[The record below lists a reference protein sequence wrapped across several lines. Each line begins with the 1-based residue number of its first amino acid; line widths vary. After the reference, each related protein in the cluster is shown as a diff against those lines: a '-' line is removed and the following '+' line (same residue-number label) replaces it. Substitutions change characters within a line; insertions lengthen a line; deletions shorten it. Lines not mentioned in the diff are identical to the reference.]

1 MVAMKCMLGLLVILC
16 LTGCS
21 TRSSLEV
28 DSFFMRDFSMPATEE
43 PMVRMEKLRRLHGA
57 ITAAERNER
66 LGHYYTMHWSDP
78 AGAGKGEVEL
88 IFEYQQGATA
98 SLVKR
103 QSQRFASTDSSG
115 KAEFRVTGAAFTK
128 GGRVLA
134 WKATLKRGG
143 REIASHH
150 SYLWE

>member
-1 MVAMKCMLGLLVILC
+1 MRCLTGLLVILC
-16 LTGCS
+16 LIGCS
-21 TRSSLEV
+21 ATRSSLEV
-28 DSFFMRDFSMPATEE
+28 DSFFMRDFSTPESDE

-57 ITAAERNER
+57 LTAAERNDR

-78 AGAGKGEVEL
+78 AGAGKGEIEIV
-88 IFEYQQGATA
+88 FEYQQGSTA
-98 SLVKR
+98 SQIKR
-103 QSQRFASTDSSG
+103 QWQHFASSDRRG
-115 KAEFRVTGAAFTK
+115 KAEFRVTGNDYLK

>member
-1 MVAMKCMLGLLVILC
+1 LTGLLLILC

-28 DSFFMRDFSMPATEE
+28 DSFFMRDFSTPETDE

-57 ITAAERNER
+57 LTAAERNDR

-78 AGAGKGEVEL
+78 AGAGKGEIEIV
-88 IFEYQQGATA
+88 FEYQQGSTA
-98 SLVKR
+98 SQVK
-103 QSQRFASTDSSG
+103 QQWQRFASSDRRG
-115 KAEFRVTGAAFTK
+115 KAEFRVTGNDYLK

-143 REIASHH
+143 REIESHH

>member
-1 MVAMKCMLGLLVILC
+1 MRCLTGLLVILC

-28 DSFFMRDFSMPATEE
+28 DSFFMRDFSTPETDEKMI
-43 PMVRMEKLRRLHGA
+43 RMEKLRRLHGA
-57 ITAAERNER
+57 LTAAERNDR

-78 AGAGKGEVEL
+78 AGAGKGEIEIV
-88 IFEYQQGATA
+88 FEYQQGSTA
-98 SLVKR
+98 SQVKR
-103 QSQRFASTDSSG
+103 QWQRFASSDRSG
-115 KAEFRVTGAAFTK
+115 KAEFRVTGNDYLK

>member
-1 MVAMKCMLGLLVILC
+1 LTGLLLILC

-28 DSFFMRDFSMPATEE
+28 DSFFMRDFSAPETDE

-57 ITAAERNER
+57 LTAAERNDR

-78 AGAGKGEVEL
+78 AGEGKGEIEIV
-88 IFEYQQGATA
+88 FEYQQGSTA
-98 SLVKR
+98 SQVKR
-103 QSQRFASTDSSG
+103 QWLRFASSDRRG
-115 KAEFRVTGAAFTK
+115 KAEFRVTGNDYLK

-143 REIASHH
+143 REIESHH

>member
-1 MVAMKCMLGLLVILC
+1 MRCLTGLLVILC

-28 DSFFMRDFSMPATEE
+28 DSFFMRDFSTPETNE

-57 ITAAERNER
+57 LTASERNDR

-78 AGAGKGEVEL
+78 AGAGKGEIEIV
-88 IFEYQQGATA
+88 FEYQQGSTA
-98 SLVKR
+98 SQVKR
-103 QSQRFASTDSSG
+103 QWQRFASSDRSG
-115 KAEFRVTGAAFTK
+115 KAEFRVTGDDYLK

-143 REIASHH
+143 REIAKRH

>member
-1 MVAMKCMLGLLVILC
+1 LTGLLLILC

-21 TRSSLEV
+21 ATRSSLEV
-28 DSFFMRDFSMPATEE
+28 DSFFMRDFSTPETDE

-57 ITAAERNER
+57 LTAAERNDR

-78 AGAGKGEVEL
+78 AGAGKGEIEIV
-88 IFEYQQGATA
+88 FEYQQGSTA
-98 SLVKR
+98 SQVK
-103 QSQRFASTDSSG
+103 QQWQRFASSDRRG
-115 KAEFRVTGAAFTK
+115 KAEFRVTGNDYLK

-134 WKATLKRGG
+134 WKATLKRSG
-143 REIASHH
+143 REIESHH

>member
-1 MVAMKCMLGLLVILC
+1 MRCLTGLLLILC

-28 DSFFMRDFSMPATEE
+28 DSFFMRDFSTPETDE

-57 ITAAERNER
+57 LTAAERNDR

-78 AGAGKGEVEL
+78 AGAGKGEIEIV
-88 IFEYQQGATA
+88 FEYQQGSTA
-98 SLVKR
+98 SQVKR
-103 QSQRFASTDSSG
+103 QWQRFASSDRRG
-115 KAEFRVTGAAFTK
+115 KAEFRVTGNDYLK

-143 REIASHH
+143 REIESHH

>member
-1 MVAMKCMLGLLVILC
+1 MRCLTGLLVILC

-28 DSFFMRDFSMPATEE
+28 DSFFMRDFSAPETDE

-57 ITAAERNER
+57 LTAAERNDR

-78 AGAGKGEVEL
+78 AGAGKGEIEIV
-88 IFEYQQGATA
+88 FEYQQGSTA
-98 SLVKR
+98 SQVKR
-103 QSQRFASTDSSG
+103 QWQRFASSDRSG
-115 KAEFRVTGAAFTK
+115 KAEFRVTGNDYLK

>member
-1 MVAMKCMLGLLVILC
+1 MRCLTGLLVILC

-28 DSFFMRDFSMPATEE
+28 DSFFMRDFSTPETDEKMI
-43 PMVRMEKLRRLHGA
+43 RMEKLRRLHGA
-57 ITAAERNER
+57 LTAAERNDR

-78 AGAGKGEVEL
+78 AGAGKGEIEIV
-88 IFEYQQGATA
+88 FEYQQGSTA
-98 SLVKR
+98 SQVKR
-103 QSQRFASTDSSG
+103 QWQRFASSDRRG
-115 KAEFRVTGAAFTK
+115 KAEFRVTGNDYLK

>member
-1 MVAMKCMLGLLVILC
+1 MVILC

-28 DSFFMRDFSMPATEE
+28 DSFFMRDFSTPETDE

-57 ITAAERNER
+57 LTAAERNDR

-78 AGAGKGEVEL
+78 AGAGKGEVE
-88 IFEYQQGATA
+88 IVFEYQQGSTA
-98 SLVKR
+98 SQVKR
-103 QSQRFASTDSSG
+103 QWQRFASSDRTG
-115 KAEFRVTGAAFTK
+115 KAEFRVTGKDYLK

-143 REIASHH
+143 REIDSHH

>member
-1 MVAMKCMLGLLVILC
+1 LTGLLVILC

-28 DSFFMRDFSMPATEE
+28 DSFFMRDFSTPETDE

-57 ITAAERNER
+57 LTAAERNDR

-78 AGAGKGEVEL
+78 AGAGKGEIEIV
-88 IFEYQQGATA
+88 FEYQQGSTA
-98 SLVKR
+98 SQVKR
-103 QSQRFASTDSSG
+103 QWQRFASSDRSG
-115 KAEFRVTGAAFTK
+115 KAEFRVTGNDYLK

-143 REIASHH
+143 REIAKRH

>member
-1 MVAMKCMLGLLVILC
+1 LTGLLVILC
-16 LTGCS
+16 LTDCS

-28 DSFFMRDFSMPATEE
+28 DSFFMRDFSAPETDEKMI
-43 PMVRMEKLRRLHGA
+43 RMEKLRRLHGA
-57 ITAAERNER
+57 LTAAERNDR

-78 AGAGKGEVEL
+78 AGAGKGKGEIEIV
-88 IFEYQQGATA
+88 FEYQQGSTA
-98 SLVKR
+98 SQVKR
-103 QSQRFASTDSSG
+103 QWQRFASSDRSG
-115 KAEFRVTGAAFTK
+115 KAEFRVTGNDYLK

-143 REIASHH
+143 REIAKRH

>member
-1 MVAMKCMLGLLVILC
+1 LTGLLVILC

-28 DSFFMRDFSMPATEE
+28 DSFFMRDFSTPETDE

-57 ITAAERNER
+57 LTAAERNDR

-78 AGAGKGEVEL
+78 AGAGKGEIEIL
-88 IFEYQQGATA
+88 FEYQQGSTA
-98 SLVKR
+98 SQVKR
-103 QSQRFASTDSSG
+103 QWQRFASSDRRG
-115 KAEFRVTGAAFTK
+115 KAEFRVTGDQFLK

-143 REIASHH
+143 REIESHH

>member
-1 MVAMKCMLGLLVILC
+1 MRCLTGLLVILC

-21 TRSSLEV
+21 ATRSSLEV
-28 DSFFMRDFSMPATEE
+28 DSFFMRDFSTPETDE

-57 ITAAERNER
+57 LTAAERNDR

-78 AGAGKGEVEL
+78 AGAGKGEIEIV
-88 IFEYQQGATA
+88 FEYQQGSTA
-98 SLVKR
+98 SQIKR
-103 QSQRFASTDSSG
+103 QWQHFASSDRRG
-115 KAEFRVTGAAFTK
+115 KAEFRVTGNDYLK

>member
-1 MVAMKCMLGLLVILC
+1 MRCLTGLLLILC

-28 DSFFMRDFSMPATEE
+28 DSFFMRDFSTPETDE

-57 ITAAERNER
+57 LTAAERNDR

-78 AGAGKGEVEL
+78 AGAGKGEIEIV
-88 IFEYQQGATA
+88 FEYQQGSTA
-98 SLVKR
+98 SQVKR
-103 QSQRFASTDSSG
+103 QWQRFASTDRNG
-115 KAEFRVTGAAFTK
+115 KAEFRVTGNDYLK

-143 REIASHH
+143 REIESRH

>member
-1 MVAMKCMLGLLVILC
+1 MRCLTGLLVILC

-28 DSFFMRDFSMPATEE
+28 DSFFMRDFSAPETDE
-43 PMVRMEKLRRLHGA
+43 PMVRMEKLRRLHGVL
-57 ITAAERNER
+57 TAAERNDR

-78 AGAGKGEVEL
+78 TGAGKGEVE
-88 IFEYQQGATA
+88 IVFEYQQGSTA
-98 SLVKR
+98 SQVKR
-103 QSQRFASTDSSG
+103 QWQRFASSDRRG
-115 KAEFRVTGAAFTK
+115 KAEFRVTGNDYLK

-143 REIASHH
+143 REIESHH

>member
-1 MVAMKCMLGLLVILC
+1 MRCLTGLLVILC

-28 DSFFMRDFSMPATEE
+28 DSFFMRDFSTPETDE

-57 ITAAERNER
+57 LTAAERNDR

-78 AGAGKGEVEL
+78 AGAGKGEIEIL
-88 IFEYQQGATA
+88 FEYQQGSTA
-98 SLVKR
+98 SQVKR
-103 QSQRFASTDSSG
+103 QWQRFASSDRRG
-115 KAEFRVTGAAFTK
+115 KAEFRVTGDQFLK

-143 REIASHH
+143 REIESHH

>member
-1 MVAMKCMLGLLVILC
+1 MRCLTGLLVILC

-21 TRSSLEV
+21 ATRSSLEV
-28 DSFFMRDFSMPATEE
+28 DSFFMRDFSTPETDE

-57 ITAAERNER
+57 LTAAERNDR

-78 AGAGKGEVEL
+78 AGAGKGEIEIV
-88 IFEYQQGATA
+88 FEYQQGSTA
-98 SLVKR
+98 SQVKR
-103 QSQRFASTDSSG
+103 QWQRFASSDRSG
-115 KAEFRVTGAAFTK
+115 KAEFRVTGNDYLK

>member
-1 MVAMKCMLGLLVILC
+1 MRCLTGLLVILC

-28 DSFFMRDFSMPATEE
+28 DSFFMRDFSTPETDEKMI
-43 PMVRMEKLRRLHGA
+43 RMEKLRRLHGA
-57 ITAAERNER
+57 LTAAERNDR

-78 AGAGKGEVEL
+78 AGAGKGKGEIEIV
-88 IFEYQQGATA
+88 FEYQQGSTA
-98 SLVKR
+98 SQVKR
-103 QSQRFASTDSSG
+103 QWQRFASSDRSG
-115 KAEFRVTGAAFTK
+115 KAEFRVTGNDYLK

>member
-1 MVAMKCMLGLLVILC
+1 MRCLTGLLVILC

-21 TRSSLEV
+21 ATRSSLEV
-28 DSFFMRDFSMPATEE
+28 DSFFMRDFSTPESDE

-57 ITAAERNER
+57 LTAAERNDR

-78 AGAGKGEVEL
+78 AGAGKGEIEIV
-88 IFEYQQGATA
+88 FEYQQGSTA
-98 SLVKR
+98 SQIKR
-103 QSQRFASTDSSG
+103 QWQHFASSDRRG
-115 KAEFRVTGAAFTK
+115 KAEFRVTGNDYLK

>member
-1 MVAMKCMLGLLVILC
+1 MRCLFGLLLTLC

-28 DSFFMRDFSMPATEE
+28 DSFFMRDFSTPETDE

-57 ITAAERNER
+57 LTAAERNDR

-78 AGAGKGEVEL
+78 AGAGKGEIEIV
-88 IFEYQQGATA
+88 FEYQQGSTA
-98 SLVKR
+98 SQVKR
-103 QSQRFASTDSSG
+103 QWQRFASSDRKG
-115 KAEFRVTGAAFTK
+115 KAEFRVTGNDYLK

-143 REIASHH
+143 REIESHH

>member
-1 MVAMKCMLGLLVILC
+1 MRCLTGLLLILC

-28 DSFFMRDFSMPATEE
+28 DSFFMRDFSTPETDEKMI
-43 PMVRMEKLRRLHGA
+43 RMEKLRRLHGA
-57 ITAAERNER
+57 LTAAERNDR

-78 AGAGKGEVEL
+78 AGAGKGEIEIV
-88 IFEYQQGATA
+88 FEYQQGSTA
-98 SLVKR
+98 SQVK
-103 QSQRFASTDSSG
+103 QQWQRFASSDRRG
-115 KAEFRVTGAAFTK
+115 KAEFRVTGNDYLK

-143 REIASHH
+143 REIESHH

>member
-1 MVAMKCMLGLLVILC
+1 MRCLTGLLLILC

-28 DSFFMRDFSMPATEE
+28 DSFFMRDFSTTETDE
-43 PMVRMEKLRRLHGA
+43 KMIRMEKLRRLHGA
-57 ITAAERNER
+57 LTAAERNDR

-78 AGAGKGEVEL
+78 AGAGKGEIEIV
-88 IFEYQQGATA
+88 FEYQQGSTA
-98 SLVKR
+98 SQVKR
-103 QSQRFASTDSSG
+103 QWQRFASSDRSG
-115 KAEFRVTGAAFTK
+115 KAEFRVTGNDYLK

-143 REIASHH
+143 REIAKRH

>member
-1 MVAMKCMLGLLVILC
+1 MRCLTGLLLILC

-28 DSFFMRDFSMPATEE
+28 DSFFMRDFSAPETDE

-57 ITAAERNER
+57 LTAAERNDR

-78 AGAGKGEVEL
+78 AGAGKGEGEIEIV
-88 IFEYQQGATA
+88 FEYQQGSTA
-98 SLVKR
+98 SQVKR
-103 QSQRFASTDSSG
+103 QWQRFASSDRSG
-115 KAEFRVTGAAFTK
+115 KAEFRVTGNDYLK

-143 REIASHH
+143 REIAKRH

>member
-1 MVAMKCMLGLLVILC
+1 MRCLTGLLVILC

-28 DSFFMRDFSMPATEE
+28 DSFFMRDFSTPETDEKMI
-43 PMVRMEKLRRLHGA
+43 RMEKLRRLHGA
-57 ITAAERNER
+57 LTAAERNDR

-78 AGAGKGEVEL
+78 AGAGKGEIEIV
-88 IFEYQQGATA
+88 FEYQQGSTA
-98 SLVKR
+98 SQVK
-103 QSQRFASTDSSG
+103 QQWQRFASSDRRG
-115 KAEFRVTGAAFTK
+115 KAEFRVTGNDYLK

-143 REIASHH
+143 REIESHH

>member
-1 MVAMKCMLGLLVILC
+1 MRCLIGLLVILC

-28 DSFFMRDFSMPATEE
+28 DSFFMRDFSTPETDE

-57 ITAAERNER
+57 LTAAERNDR

-78 AGAGKGEVEL
+78 AGAGKGEIEIV
-88 IFEYQQGATA
+88 FEYQQGSTA
-98 SLVKR
+98 SQVKR
-103 QSQRFASTDSSG
+103 QWQRFASSDRRG
-115 KAEFRVTGAAFTK
+115 KAEFRVTGNDYLK

-143 REIASHH
+143 REIESHH

>member
-1 MVAMKCMLGLLVILC
+1 MKCLFGLLVILC

-21 TRSSLEV
+21 ATRSSLKV
-28 DSFFMRDFSMPATEE
+28 DSFFMRDFSTPETDEKMI
-43 PMVRMEKLRRLHGA
+43 RMEKLRRLHGA
-57 ITAAERNER
+57 LTAAERNDR

-78 AGAGKGEVEL
+78 AGAGKGEIEIV
-88 IFEYQQGATA
+88 FEYQQGSTA
-98 SLVKR
+98 SQVKR
-103 QSQRFASTDSSG
+103 QWQRFASSDRRG
-115 KAEFRVTGAAFTK
+115 KAEFRVTGTDYTK

>member
-1 MVAMKCMLGLLVILC
+1 MTGLLLILC

-28 DSFFMRDFSMPATEE
+28 DSFFMRDFSTPETDE

-57 ITAAERNER
+57 LTTAERNDR

-78 AGAGKGEVEL
+78 AGAGKGEIEIV
-88 IFEYQQGATA
+88 FEYQQGSTA
-98 SLVKR
+98 SQVKR
-103 QSQRFASTDSSG
+103 QWQRFASTDRNG
-115 KAEFRVTGAAFTK
+115 KAEFRVTGNDYLK

-143 REIASHH
+143 REIESHH

>member
-1 MVAMKCMLGLLVILC
+1 LTGLLVILC

-28 DSFFMRDFSMPATEE
+28 DSFFMRDFSTPETDE

-57 ITAAERNER
+57 LTAAERNDR

-78 AGAGKGEVEL
+78 AGAGKGEIEIV
-88 IFEYQQGATA
+88 FEYQQGSTA
-98 SLVKR
+98 SQVK
-103 QSQRFASTDSSG
+103 QQWQRFASSDRRG
-115 KAEFRVTGAAFTK
+115 KAEFRVTGNDYLK

-143 REIASHH
+143 REIESHH

>member
-1 MVAMKCMLGLLVILC
+1 MRCLTGLLLILC

-28 DSFFMRDFSMPATEE
+28 DSFFMRDFSTPETDE

-57 ITAAERNER
+57 LTAAERNDR

-78 AGAGKGEVEL
+78 AGAGKGEIEIV
-88 IFEYQQGATA
+88 FEYQQGSTA
-98 SLVKR
+98 SQVKR
-103 QSQRFASTDSSG
+103 QWQSFASSDRRG
-115 KAEFRVTGAAFTK
+115 KAEFRVTGNDYLK

-143 REIASHH
+143 REIESHH

>member
-1 MVAMKCMLGLLVILC
+1 MRCLTGLLLTLC
-16 LTGCS
+16 LTGCA

-28 DSFFMRDFSMPATEE
+28 DSFFMRDFSTPETDE

-57 ITAAERNER
+57 LTAAERNDR

-78 AGAGKGEVEL
+78 AGAGKGEIEIV
-88 IFEYQQGATA
+88 FEYQQGSTA
-98 SLVKR
+98 SQVKR
-103 QSQRFASTDSSG
+103 QWQRFASTDRNG
-115 KAEFRVTGAAFTK
+115 KAEFRVTGNDYLK

-143 REIASHH
+143 REIESHH

>member
-1 MVAMKCMLGLLVILC
+1 MRCLTGLLLILC

-28 DSFFMRDFSMPATEE
+28 DSFFMRDFSTPETDE

-57 ITAAERNER
+57 LTAAERNDR

-78 AGAGKGEVEL
+78 AGAGKGEIEIV
-88 IFEYQQGATA
+88 FEYQQGSTA
-98 SLVKR
+98 SQVKR
-103 QSQRFASTDSSG
+103 QWQRFASTDRRG
-115 KAEFRVTGAAFTK
+115 KAEFRVTGNDYLK

-143 REIASHH
+143 REIESHH

>member
-1 MVAMKCMLGLLVILC
+1 LTGLLLILC

-28 DSFFMRDFSMPATEE
+28 DSFFMRDFSTPETDE

-57 ITAAERNER
+57 LTAAERNDR

-78 AGAGKGEVEL
+78 AGAGKGEIEIV
-88 IFEYQQGATA
+88 FEYQQGSTA
-98 SLVKR
+98 SQVKR
-103 QSQRFASTDSSG
+103 QWQRFASTDRRG
-115 KAEFRVTGAAFTK
+115 KAEFRVTGNDYLK

-143 REIASHH
+143 REIESHH

>member
-1 MVAMKCMLGLLVILC
+1 MRHLQNLLLILC
-16 LTGCS
+16 LSACGS
-21 TRSSLEV
+21 RGSLEV
-28 DSFFMRDFSMPATEE
+28 DSFFMRDLSTPATDE

-57 ITAAERNER
+57 LTAAERNDR

-78 AGAGKGEVEL
+78 TGAGKGEIEIV
-88 IFEYQQGATA
+88 FEYQQGSTA
-98 SLVKR
+98 SQIKR
-103 QSQRFASTDSSG
+103 QWQRFAASERSG
-115 KAEFRVTGAAFTK
+115 KAEFRIIGNDYLK

-134 WKATLKRGG
+134 WKAILKRGG

>member
-1 MVAMKCMLGLLVILC
+1 MRCLFGLLLILC

-28 DSFFMRDFSMPATEE
+28 DSFFMRDFSTPETDE

-57 ITAAERNER
+57 LTAAERNDR

-78 AGAGKGEVEL
+78 AGAGKGEIEIV
-88 IFEYQQGATA
+88 FEYQQGSTA
-98 SLVKR
+98 SQVKR
-103 QSQRFASTDSSG
+103 QWQRFASSDRKG
-115 KAEFRVTGAAFTK
+115 KAEFRVTGNDYLK

-143 REIASHH
+143 REIESHH